1 VPVISKSRSRL
12 NTEGLISR
20 YAWIELR
27 NDQLIPP
34 SKKISIAVKVMSKA
48 RISIIKARN
57 TVFLLNFIL
66 LFFLIFSKSTAP
78 SNIKFALAAADFF
91 SA

>member
-1 VPVISKSRSRL
+1 
-12 NTEGLISR
+12 
-20 YAWIELR
+20 
-27 NDQLIPP
+27 
-34 SKKISIAVKVMSKA
+34 MSKA